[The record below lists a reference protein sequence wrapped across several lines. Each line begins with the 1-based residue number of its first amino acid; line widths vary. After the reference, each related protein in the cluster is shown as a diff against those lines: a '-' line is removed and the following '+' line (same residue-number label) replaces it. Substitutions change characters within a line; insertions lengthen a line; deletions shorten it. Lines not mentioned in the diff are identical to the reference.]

1 MNCNLSAVFSQALIF
16 LALLPVRL
24 WCLQRDS
31 AKLLPW
37 ICKIQLIASDNKR
50 LCIFIL
56 FWYFLSENI
65 LLHCLLLAR
74 STNPTPEGPVCSS
87 WAVAKPGF
95 PGLLLEIRPLYLP
108 SCVAGLHLREGWS
121 VQQSTL
127 RGFNHTDA
135 TIPCCL
141 VGLFPGKALLE
152 PYLPVLHIILRMQL
166 SSAFYI
172 LHSSSWSVSGVHSA
186 VWEVQQ
192 RQGQKTPSHLGARLW
207 VAVHQVWAL
216 VPCAHEKLTWAFPR
230 NFINYTAPKMSS
242 STFLCCMNFL
252 QSKPPLPVQ
261 AVRDVVP
268 QHCADNCNHRSC
280 LVIQSLTAAH
290 SCGTTYVGIFSTPG
304 TSHKLCFPSETVP
317 FTGEL

>member
-1 MNCNLSAVFSQALIF
+1 MNCNLSAVFSQVLIF

-74 STNPTPEGPVCSS
+74 STNPTPEGPVCRS

-108 SCVAGLHLREGWS
+108 SCVTGLHLREGWS
-121 VQQSTL
+121 VKQSTL

-152 PYLPVLHIILRMQL
+152 PYLPVLHIFCKDAALL
-166 SSAFYI
+166 SLLYSPLLLLKRVWSSQCCLGSA
-172 LHSSSWSVSGVHSA
+172 A
-186 VWEVQQ
+186 E
-192 RQGQKTPSHLGARLW
+192 T
-207 VAVHQVWAL
+207 
-216 VPCAHEKLTWAFPR
+216 
-230 NFINYTAPKMSS
+230 
-242 STFLCCMNFL
+242 
-252 QSKPPLPVQ
+252 
-261 AVRDVVP
+261 
-268 QHCADNCNHRSC
+268 
-280 LVIQSLTAAH
+280 
-290 SCGTTYVGIFSTPG
+290 GTEDS
-304 TSHKLCFPSETVP
+304 FPSGCKALSCSASGLGFGALCPWETDQGISQNG
-317 FTGEL
+317 FH